1 MPYFEKPLCTKIGI
15 LLKRIFG
22 YKLYYEGEEEVSA
35 EVLLLFRISE
45 VTIGFIK
52 PALDMMVL
60 FMFV

>member
-1 MPYFEKPLCTKIGI
+1 MFSY
-15 LLKRIFG
+15 IFG